1 MTNVIL
7 QQAIENNSVEPIK
20 LPEGAIIISNSEV
33 DAQLTCERKHLFGF
47 IFNKEPVKFG
57 KSLSL
62 GICGHEVLAVFYK
75 AIKNGHSKEK
85 ATHAAMVHL
94 SSLFVSGK
102 WDVEILA
109 QVHALVSRYIVQETI
124 SRTCDILAVEED
136 FYIPID
142 ENFWYGM
149 RLDLLVRV
157 RTGQQKGNIML
168 VDHKFTYDFYSEDDL
183 KLNPQ
188 MPKYVPAVRLAG
200 IPVHEAY
207 LNQIR
212 WRFATSKLG
221 EKSDEDLFRLSPVQI
236 TQARIRSAIRQQI
249 IMSERII
256 EKRRKPL
263 ELQIIESQP
272 VQNKMVCRSCP
283 FKDPCIMMNEERDIS
298 GVLRTNYQDRTY
310 GYSRINEITDGS

>member
-1 MTNVIL
+1 MTNAIL
-7 QQAIENNSVEPIK
+7 QRAIESNSIEPIK
-20 LPEGAIIISNSEV
+20 LPEGAVIISNSEV
-33 DAQLTCERKHLFGF
+33 DARLTCERKHLFGF
-47 IFNKEPVKFG
+47 IFNKEPTHFG

-62 GICGHEVLAVFYK
+62 GICGHEILAIFYG
-75 AIKNGHSKEK
+75 AIKEGHSKKVAE
-85 ATHAAMVHL
+85 HAAMVHL
-94 SSLFVSGK
+94 SQLFTSGK
-102 WDVEILA
+102 WDVEVLA
-109 QVHALVSRYIVQETI
+109 QVHALVTRYIAQETI
-124 SRTCDILAVEED
+124 SNTCDILAVEED

-142 ENFWYGM
+142 EKFWYGM

-183 KLNPQ
+183 RLNPQ

-212 WRFATSKLG
+212 WRFATSKLH
-221 EKSDEDLFRLSPVQI
+221 EKTDDQLFQLSPVKI

-256 EKRRKPL
+256 EERKKPL
-263 ELQIIESQP
+263 ELQMIEAQP
-272 VQNKMVCRSCP
+272 VLNKMVCRSCP

-310 GYSRINEITDGS
+310 GYSRINEVTDGS